1 MSASTVSIT
10 ANPATRR
17 RPVVA
22 TEKKATSIEVVEATV
37 DDKVIAAISK
47 DLSHHSIRGE
57 ATLSK
62 DLGKKSSSVAP
73 NSNNNNNSSLP
84 LRRARNK
91 VGPTGT
97 TTTRPDHQPR
107 WITIF
112 RVFAKNFV
120 LLVVLAG
127 LAQLVRKLA
136 LKPDFDGNAHNKA
149 LAGTQMEFEGRIA
162 EVEAFLK
169 TTAKMIQVQVE
180 VVDRKIDSE
189 IGGVRRE
196 IAKKIE
202 DRSVVLENQLKELEA
217 KSEGLEKSLGEL
229 KSVEWLSKEEFE
241 KIYEDLRTARSKEY
255 GEDDGQGSLDEIR
268 AYAREMI
275 EREIEKHAADGLGRV
290 DYALATGG
298 AVVVKHSEPFAA
310 GKGSNWFLMGGRSM
324 VHNNADKMLR
334 PSFGEPG
341 QCFALSGTSGFVQIK
356 LRTAIVPEA
365 VTLEHVAKSVAYDR
379 SSAPKDCRV
388 SGWLQ
393 GHNMDVAVDAEHMFL
408 LTEFTYDL
416 EKSNA
421 QTFNLLDSAGS
432 GIVDTIRLDFTSNHG
447 SPSHTCI
454 YRFRV
459 HGREPDSVSMMAMQ
473 S

>member
-10 ANPATRR
+10 ANPAARR

-22 TEKKATSIEVVEATV
+22 SEKTTNIELLGTAVATNEATPPQ
-37 DDKVIAAISK
+37 AAAGEKHSK
-47 DLSHHSIRGE
+47 DLSHHSIRGGGE
-57 ATLSK
+57 K
-62 DLGKKSSSVAP
+62 DLAKKSSSVAP
-73 NSNNNNNSSLP
+73 NNPSAAV
-84 LRRARNK
+84 RRGRTKA
-91 VGPTGT
+91 GA
-97 TTTRPDHQPR
+97 TRPEQVQSR
-107 WITIF
+107 WVTVARIL
-112 RVFAKNFV
+112 AKNLV
-120 LLVVLAG
+120 LFVVLAG
-127 LAQLVRKLA
+127 LAQLVYRLA
-136 LKPDFDGNAHNKA
+136 LKPNLDESGNGHAFV
-149 LAGTQMEFEGRIA
+149 GTHVEFEGRIA

-169 TTAKMIQVQVE
+169 KTAKMMQVQVE
-180 VVDRKIDSE
+180 VVDRKIDNE
-189 IGGVRRE
+189 IGGLKKE
-196 IAKKIE
+196 IAEKIE
-202 DRSVVLENQLKELEA
+202 DRSGILKALEA
-217 KSEGLEKSLGEL
+217 KSENLEKSVSEL
-229 KSVEWLSKEEFE
+229 KSKSVEWLSKEEFE
-241 KIYEDLRTARSKEY
+241 KVYEELKTARSKEY
-255 GEDDGQGSLDEIR
+255 GGDREGSLDEIR

-298 AVVVKHSEPFAA
+298 GAVVKHSEPFTA
-310 GKGSNWFLMGGRSM
+310 GKGGNWFLKGGRGM

-393 GHNMDVAVDAEHMFL
+393 GHNMDVAVETEQMFL
-408 LTEFTYDL
+408 FTEFTYDL

-421 QTFNLLDSAGS
+421 QTFNVLDSAGS
-432 GIVDTIRLDFTSNHG
+432 GIVDTVRLDFTSNHG

-459 HGREPDSVSMMAMQ
+459 HGQEPDSVSTKAM
-473 S
+473 